1 MSGERAGREG
11 DKEREKERNGGKRE
25 GRGLD
30 TPRIFVDCAA
40 NSSPVNDLITFV
52 T

>member
-1 MSGERAGREG
+1 MCSARVVVVVGEKGETRRE
-11 DKEREKERNGGKRE
+11 
-25 GRGLD
+25 
-30 TPRIFVDCAA
+30 TQPHIFVDCAA